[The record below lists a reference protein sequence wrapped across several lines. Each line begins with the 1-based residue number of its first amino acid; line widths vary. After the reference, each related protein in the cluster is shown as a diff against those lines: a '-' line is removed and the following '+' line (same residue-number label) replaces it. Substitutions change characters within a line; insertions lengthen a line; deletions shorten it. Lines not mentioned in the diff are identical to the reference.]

1 MTDFANLNIKIDSTQ
16 AGEAS
21 RDLDRLTET
30 GKRTEAAINKLGNT
44 AAQTGSQIKSV
55 GKSASDM
62 AAAAQIAAR
71 ATTATGE
78 TGKLAAHHM
87 QNLAFQ
93 FQDLGIQM
101 AMAAQSSSPL
111 RMGLMALLQQGSQIS
126 GVMGQAGLS
135 VGGLAKEMAG
145 AIGRFAK
152 AHPIL
157 VALGAAAGAASAAFQ
172 MFQAEIDKSG
182 ELKRFADGLGLTKKE
197 MEKLGP
203 VSVTAG
209 DAIRGLWK
217 TISDGL
223 GLESVFTSIKSF
235 AVDAF
240 KWILHAGKVGAA
252 GIYAGFVGAYE
263 GIKTI
268 WAALPSIIG
277 EAAIGAANMA
287 ISGLNFLL
295 RKSAEY
301 VNTFSGM
308 VNSMLAKVP
317 GLDGFKLGQVT
328 APQISAISNPFSGA
342 GKSAGKAFAS
352 GFSSSFNEAMSGMDR
367 LGQTL
372 SDNIIGAAKER
383 LQSKADELI
392 DDRTATKAGKK
403 PGRAAGDAFAKEMA
417 RFVSEAWNGLIE
429 SFIASKESSASARA
443 SEVFDLQDDL
453 RKAQKERT
461 QGAID
466 EAEAAA
472 RLNDELRG
480 VIQSLDRLGG
490 FGSTLGNIGAIYEA
504 LKGGKGDFSNVNGP
518 MGIILGSLYNVSLGK
533 GKNGEI
539 RLLGEELTKGF
550 DKVLQGVFGKNGT
563 FTNLLQGAG
572 VGTAVGQVLFGQNNK
587 GAQIG
592 GAIGGAL
599 GTVVGGPIGNV
610 IGSLLGSVVGG
621 IFNKRPRGA
630 GSVSAGSM
638 SSSAND
644 ASIKDGL
651 DSFGLGLQQS
661 IAAIAQQL
669 GGTVGAYSVGI
680 GRYKD
685 YYQVSSRADDPRL
698 GNSYFG
704 KKSSSALY
712 DGLDAAAAMRAAIL
726 AAIEQGA
733 IKGIRDGA
741 LRLLKAGKDV
751 ESQLAKA
758 LKFQGV
764 FEELKASTDPLGA
777 ALNDITKRF
786 DELRAIFAEAGA
798 SAEEYAQLEQLLAI
812 KRAEAADDARKT
824 VLDKIR
830 DPYELQIRLL
840 ELMGKSEDALAASRL
855 LELAGMRAAL
865 QPLQAMVYQL
875 EDARKVIDTFSPLAD
890 DLKKFRDELL
900 GGNGKQSFGVVAAQ
914 FRAVALA
921 AANGDATAMGNLR
934 GSATSFLDAARANA
948 GSGLEYRRAL
958 GTVLASV
965 DQSIFAAETQIDYAQ
980 AQIDAVNNTANI
992 LSQMREEMAVLQTQ
1006 IVENTGTVAR
1016 MWQRF
1021 EVNGLPVITNPSE
1034 PIQVKVINS

>member
-1 MTDFANLNIKIDSTQ
+1 MTDFANLNINIDSTQ

-21 RDLDRLTET
+21 RDLDRLAET
-30 GKRTEAAINKLGNT
+30 GRRTEAAIDRLGDT
-44 AAQTGSQIKSV
+44 AAHTGAQIKGA
-55 GKSASDM
+55 GKAASDM
-62 AAAAQIAAR
+62 ASAAQIAAR
-71 ATTATGE
+71 ATTSVGD
-78 TGKLAAHHM
+78 TGKLSAHHM

-93 FQDLGIQM
+93 FQDLGVQM

-111 RMGLMALLQQGSQIS
+111 KMGLMALMQQGTQIN
-126 GVMGQAGLS
+126 GIMNQAGLS
-135 VGGLAKEMAG
+135 VGGLAKQMGG
-145 AIGRFAK
+145 ATVRFAK

-157 VALGAAAGAASAAFQ
+157 VALAVAAGAASGAFQ
-172 MFQAEIDKSG
+172 LFQAQIDKTG
-182 ELKRFADGLGLTKKE
+182 EVKRFADGLGLTKKE
-197 MEKLGP
+197 MKELGP
-203 VSVTAG
+203 VTVTAG
-209 DAIRGLWK
+209 DAVKGLWK

-223 GLESVFTSIKSF
+223 GLESVFKSIKGY
-235 AVDAF
+235 AVSAF
-240 KWILHAGKVGAA
+240 GLILGAGKIAVA
-252 GIYAGFVGAYE
+252 GIYAGFAGAYN
-263 GIKTI
+263 GIKVI
-268 WAALPSIIG
+268 WSSLPSIIG

-287 ISGLNFLL
+287 INGLNYLL

-301 VNTFSGM
+301 INTFSGL

-317 GLDGFKLGQVT
+317 GLDGFRLGQVT
-328 APQISAISNPFSGA
+328 APQISAISNPYSGA
-342 GKSAGKAFAS
+342 GKKAGSAFAA
-352 GFSSSFNEAMSGMDR
+352 GFSDAYGEAISGMDKF
-367 LGQTL
+367 GATL
-372 SDNIIGAAKER
+372 TDNIVGAAKER
-383 LQSKADELI
+383 LKKKADELI
-392 DDRTATKAGKK
+392 DERSGEKAAKKAGKK
-403 PGRAAGDAFAKEMA
+403 AGEAFAKEMA
-417 RFVSEAWNGLIE
+417 KFVADTWNGLID
-429 SFIASKESSASARA
+429 SQLAAKELAA
-443 SEVFDLQDDL
+443 SERAQQVLDVQDDL
-453 RKAQKERT
+453 RKAQQERT

-466 EAEAAA
+466 EADAAA
-472 RLNDELRG
+472 KLNDELRG
-480 VIQSLDRLGG
+480 VIDSLDRLGG

-504 LKGGKGDFSNVNGP
+504 LKGGRGDFSAVNGP
-518 MGIILGSLYNVSLGK
+518 MGMILGSLWNVSLGK

-539 RLLGEELTKGF
+539 KLLGEELTKGF
-550 DKVLQGVFGKNGT
+550 DKVLQGIFGENGK
-563 FTNLLQGAG
+563 FTNLLKGAG
-572 VGTAVGQVLFGQNNK
+572 FGAATGQLLFGQNNK

-592 GAIGGAL
+592 GALGGAL
-599 GTVVGGPIGNV
+599 GQAVGGPIGNV
-610 IGSLLGSVVGG
+610 IGSIIGSVIGG
-621 IFNKRPRGA
+621 VFNKRPRGS
-630 GSVSAGSM
+630 GSVSAGSI

-661 IAAIAQQL
+661 IASIAQQL

-685 YYQVSSRADDPRL
+685 YYQVSSRSDDPNL
-698 GNSYFG
+698 GGTYFG
-704 KKSSSALY
+704 KKSKNAVY

-733 IKGIRDGA
+733 IKGIREGA
-741 LRLLKAGKDV
+741 VRLLKAGKDI

-764 FEELKASTDPLGA
+764 FDELKAATDPLGS
-777 ALNDITKRF
+777 ALDAVTKRF
-786 DELRAIFAEAGA
+786 DELRTIFDEAGA

-855 LELAGMRAAL
+855 LELAGMKAAL

-900 GGNGKQSFGVVAAQ
+900 GGNSKQSFGVVAAQ

-980 AQIDAVNNTANI
+980 AQIDAVNNTADI

-1006 IVENTGTVAR
+1006 IVSNTGYVANL
-1016 MWQRF
+1016 WKRF
-1021 EVNGLPVITNPSE
+1021 EVDGLPVTTPDA
-1034 PIQVKVINS
+1034 PLQVEVVTP